1 MSSLIVTDSSTRER
15 IAAVAAPLFADRG
28 FAGVS
33 MRDIAD
39 AVGVKAASLYNHY
52 PDKDALYAAALEQV
66 FVRRAALV
74 EDALKSTG
82 TPRQRLQA
90 LVAAL
95 VQATAGDPIAARLLQ
110 RELLDGDIK
119 RFERLTRDVFGRP
132 FTHMTR
138 LLNELAPGRDGAQTA
153 AYLSSLIY
161 GYCVFAPVLP
171 VLDPSL
177 TADTSVLAEDLA
189 EELLGRMERGRP

>member
-1 MSSLIVTDSSTRER
+1 MSSTAADPSTRDR

-33 MRDIAD
+33 MRDIAE

-52 PDKDALYAAALEQV
+52 SDKDALYAASLEGV

-74 EDALKSTG
+74 EEALKATG
-82 TPRQRLQA
+82 TPRRRLQG

-95 VQATAGDPIAARLLQ
+95 VQAIAGDPIAARLLQ
-110 RELLDGDIK
+110 RELLDGDMK
-119 RFERLTRDVFGRP
+119 RFERMTREVFGRP

-138 LLNELAPGRDGAQTA
+138 LLSELAPGTDGAQTA
-153 AYLSSLIY
+153 AYLISLIY

-171 VLDPSL
+171 ALDPSL
-177 TADTSVLAEDLA
+177 TADTAVLAEDLA